1 MKKVKGFLVIES
13 FIAIIIAVIAVSC
26 FYITVAESQKNGR
39 EMELKTDRVYAYHV
53 LKANNL
59 DQITVH
65 DHVYERIGQHYLND
79 KNTNQKYKIAD

>member
-1 MKKVKGFLVIES
+1 MKKVKGFFIFES
-13 FIAIIIAVIAVSC
+13 AIAIIISLFAVSC
-26 FYITVAESQKNGR
+26 LYLTVAESQKNGR

>member
-1 MKKVKGFLVIES
+1 
-13 FIAIIIAVIAVSC
+13 
-26 FYITVAESQKNGR
+26 
-39 EMELKTDRVYAYHV
+39 MELKTDRVYAYHV

>member
-1 MKKVKGFLVIES
+1 
-13 FIAIIIAVIAVSC
+13 
-26 FYITVAESQKNGR
+26 
-39 EMELKTDRVYAYHV
+39 MELKTDRVYAYHV

-79 KNTNQKYKIAD
+79 KNTNQKYTIAD